1 VSQKVQV
8 LEPLEYP
15 EGEIDIDAE
24 RIKNLA
30 FKLVRQS
37 FA

>member
-1 VSQKVQV
+1 VQFF
-8 LEPLEYP
+8 ESLEYP
-15 EGEIDIDAE
+15 EREIDIAAE

-30 FKLVRQS
+30 FKLERQS